1 MVSPGAAPAASRA
14 GSSLGRG
21 TLLLVVLLAL
31 GAALVL
37 LTPDRRRAPL
47 DVGDVAP
54 DLELPRIGGE
64 GTLRLED
71 VRGQVVFLN
80 FWATWC
86 KPCED
91 EMPAMER
98 LHRALAPKGLAM
110 WAVSVDDS
118 AEPVDEFAKRLGL
131 TFPILHDPAKTTAE
145 RYDARRFP
153 ESWIVGRDGRL
164 VARFI
169 GPRDW
174 DSPVYLEQ
182 MAALLEIPAP

>member
-1 MVSPGAAPAASRA
+1 M
-14 GSSLGRG
+14 GRG
-21 TLLLVVLLAL
+21 TLLLAVLLAI

-37 LTPDRRRAPL
+37 LTPERRLAPL
-47 DVGDVAP
+47 EVGDVAP
-54 DLELPRIGGE
+54 ALELPRIDGE
-64 GTLRLED
+64 GSLRLAD
-71 VRGQVVFLN
+71 ARGQVIFLN

-98 LHRALAPKGLAM
+98 LHRALAPQGLAM
-110 WAVSVDDS
+110 WAISVDDR
-118 AEPVDEFAKRLGL
+118 AEPVAEFTERLGL
-131 TFPILHDPAKTTAE
+131 TFPILHDPAKTVAE

-174 DSPVYLEQ
+174 DSPIYLEQ
-182 MAALLEIPAP
+182 IAALLEQPTP

>member
-1 MVSPGAAPAASRA
+1 M
-14 GSSLGRG
+14 GRG
-21 TLLLVVLLAL
+21 TLLLAVVLAFGSALAL
-31 GAALVL
+31 LFE
-37 LTPDRRRAPL
+37 DRGVAPL
-47 DVGDVAP
+47 EVGDVAP
-54 DLELPRIGGE
+54 PLGLPRIGPGE
-64 GTLRLED
+64 PLDIED
-71 VRGQVVFLN
+71 ARGQVVFLN

-98 LHRALAPKGLAM
+98 LHRELGPKGLAM
-110 WAVSVDDS
+110 WAVSVDDR
-118 AEPVDEFAKRLGL
+118 AEPVAEFRERLGL
-131 TFPILHDPAKTTAE
+131 TFPILHDPAKEASE

-169 GPRDW
+169 GPREW

-182 MAALLEIPAP
+182 IAALLDETGP

>member
-1 MVSPGAAPAASRA
+1 MGRGSLLLAGVLAVGAALALLLPERSSAPLEVGDAAPAF
-14 GSSLGRG
+14 
-21 TLLLVVLLAL
+21 
-31 GAALVL
+31 
-37 LTPDRRRAPL
+37 
-47 DVGDVAP
+47 
-54 DLELPRIGGE
+54 ELPRVGG
-64 GTLRLED
+64 GAPLALESA
-71 VRGQVVFLN
+71 RGQVVFLN

-98 LHRALAPKGLAM
+98 LHRALGPKGLAM
-110 WAVSVDDS
+110 WAVSVDDRL
-118 AEPVDEFAKRLGL
+118 EPVAEFGERLGL
-131 TFPILHDPAKTTAE
+131 TFPLLHDPDKVVAE

-174 DSPVYLEQ
+174 DSEVYHEQ
-182 MAALLEIPAP
+182 IAALLEAAAE